1 MTLKDSIMDAIK
13 VSMKARTKEK
23 TNALRL
29 IKAGIQ
35 RIEVDERTTVND
47 AQVIDILSKMLKQ
60 RRDSIEQFKAGGR
73 DELAAQ
79 EAFEMDIIQEFLPTP
94 LTDTEV
100 DDLIKHAIEQTGA
113 DSMKDM
119 GKVMGVLKP
128 QMQGRADMSK
138 VNQQLKAQL
147 S

>member
-1 MTLKDSIMDAIK
+1 M
-13 VSMKARTKEK
+13 SMKARTKEK